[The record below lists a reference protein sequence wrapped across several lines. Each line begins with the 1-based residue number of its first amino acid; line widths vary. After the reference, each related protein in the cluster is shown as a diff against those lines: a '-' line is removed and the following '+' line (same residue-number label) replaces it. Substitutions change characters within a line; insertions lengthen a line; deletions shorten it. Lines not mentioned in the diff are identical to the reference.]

1 MLNSEKL
8 AIAAHLH
15 VLLRRKTGR
24 VTDTEWMASNTEY
37 AAEIIRFA
45 RAAAKDDGHADLGE
59 WAAKLE
65 LAMEPQHPHR
75 ATDPRRRC
83 HGGAAPAAGQ
93 VGPKALGTRLLG
105 VAIDAPVGDVDLPA
119 AQLRAG
125 VGLEPLGR
133 RDVSHLKIR
142 HDYQGT
148 RRQAEHDH
156 GPGQQ
161 LELAFHRAPPLF
173 H

>member
-24 VTDTEWMASNTEY
+24 VTDTEWMAANTEY

-65 LAMEPQHPHR
+65 LAMEPHTPHR
-75 ATDPRRRC
+75 AISRDKLFGVL
-83 HGGAAPAAGQ
+83 GGHSRPAP
-93 VGPKALGTRLLG
+93 
-105 VAIDAPVGDVDLPA
+105 LPGA
-119 AQLRAG
+119 SDSLMGASESEAHRY
-125 VGLEPLGR
+125 
-133 RDVSHLKIR
+133 IR
-142 HDYQGT
+142 GI
-148 RRQAEHDH
+148 R
-156 GPGQQ
+156 
-161 LELAFHRAPPLF
+161 
-173 H
+173 

>member
-24 VTDTEWMASNTEY
+24 VTDTEWMAANTEY

-65 LAMEPQHPHR
+65 LAMEPHHAPR
-75 ATDPRRRC
+75 ASTRERFL
-83 HGGAAPAAGQ
+83 G
-93 VGPKALGTRLLG
+93 ALGGSSRP
-105 VAIDAPVGDVDLPA
+105 APLSGAVSGGLPGA
-119 AQLRAG
+119 SDSLMGARESEAH
-125 VGLEPLGR
+125 R
-133 RDVSHLKIR
+133 YIR
-142 HDYQGT
+142 GI
-148 RRQAEHDH
+148 R
-156 GPGQQ
+156 
-161 LELAFHRAPPLF
+161 
-173 H
+173 

>member
-45 RAAAKDDGHADLGE
+45 RAAAQDEGHADIGE

-65 LAMEPQHPHR
+65 LAMEPHHPPR
-75 ATDPRRRC
+75 PATRDRLMGMLGATSRPAPFS
-83 HGGAAPAAGQ
+83 GAAPGASDSLIGAS
-93 VGPKALGTRLLG
+93 
-105 VAIDAPVGDVDLPA
+105 
-119 AQLRAG
+119 AQEAHRY
-125 VGLEPLGR
+125 
-133 RDVSHLKIR
+133 IR
-142 HDYQGT
+142 GI
-148 RRQAEHDH
+148 R
-156 GPGQQ
+156 
-161 LELAFHRAPPLF
+161 
-173 H
+173 

>member
-45 RAAAKDDGHADLGE
+45 RVAAQDDGHADLAE

-65 LAMEPQHPHR
+65 LAMEPPHS
-75 ATDPRRRC
+75 PRSSPRDKLFGMLGASTRP
-83 HGGAAPAAGQ
+83 GALPGASDSLLGAADAG
-93 VGPKALGTRLLG
+93 GHRY
-105 VAIDAPVGDVDLPA
+105 
-119 AQLRAG
+119 
-125 VGLEPLGR
+125 
-133 RDVSHLKIR
+133 IR
-142 HDYQGT
+142 GI
-148 RRQAEHDH
+148 R
-156 GPGQQ
+156 
-161 LELAFHRAPPLF
+161 
-173 H
+173 